1 MDLYACSMCGHIY
14 DSNKGE
20 PKVFN
25 KLLCNS
31 EDALCDLSTVSTTPY
46 VKGGTD
52 FTALPENWKCPVC
65 GYPKK
70 YYRKI
75 TPEPL
80 KSIRTIA

>member
-1 MDLYACSMCGHIY
+1 MCGHIY
-14 DSNKGE
+14 DSVKGE

-25 KLLCNS
+25 KLLCDS
-31 EDALCDLSTVSTTPY
+31 EKISCGVLGDKAAPY
-46 VKGGTD
+46 VKAGTD
-52 FTALPENWKCPVC
+52 FTVLPEDWKCPVC

-80 KSIRTIA
+80 KAIRTIA

>member
-14 DSNKGE
+14 DSVKGE

-25 KLLCNS
+25 KLLCDS
-31 EDALCDLSTVSTTPY
+31 GKISCGVLGDKAAPY
-46 VKGGTD
+46 VKTGTD
-52 FTALPENWKCPVC
+52 FTALPEDWKCPVC

-70 YYRKI
+70 YYRRI

-80 KSIRTIA
+80 KAIRTIA